1 MVWFFER
8 DRHRLHYEIRH
19 QPDGPAYEL
28 VITYPDGS
36 QQVERM
42 PDVAAVLALSER
54 LHAELVSQGWR
65 ALTPRA

>member
-8 DRHRLHYEIRH
+8 DRRRLHYEIRH

-28 VITYPDGS
+28 VVTYPDGS
-36 QQVERM
+36 QQIERF
-42 PDVAAVLALSER
+42 PDVAPLVALSER
-54 LHAELVSQGWR
+54 LYAELVAQGWR